1 VIQHYDNV
9 NREKFYLLRVALS
22 KVWDWLKLLAAY
34 AFLIGGCYVGTRVS
48 LEWSQHYLPLG
59 LHLLVIAFWASVM
72 LLWVRIISGEFGK
85 KMFVESYVNGILW
98 PPFVYSI
105 SLLFMAASVFAS
117 ISVTL
122 QRCGYA
128 TFEPPLPNELSPVVD
143 FYMWHF
149 VNLIPGLGIP
159 ETLRWSQPYR
169 YSDHLSGA
177 VLLIFKIAVILP
189 VIASFKLWHDVR
201 KTAQLKRVAKR
212 YADAWCSQKPDTV
225 AGFYSENGSLSVND
239 GPPAVG
245 RAAIAEVARSFMRD
259 LPDMIV
265 TMNDLKIGEP
275 SSCEATFHWTLTG
288 TNTGPGGTGRR
299 VRIGGYELWK
309 IDDEGLIAESKGH
322 FDAADYERQLRG

>member
-1 VIQHYDNV
+1 V
-9 NREKFYLLRVALS
+9 
-22 KVWDWLKLLAAY
+22 KLLAACVL
-34 AFLIGGCYVGTRVS
+34 FISVFYVGTRVS

-59 LHLLVIAFWASVM
+59 LHLLVVTFWASVVF
-72 LLWVRIISGEFGK
+72 LWVRIISGEFGK
-85 KMFVESYVNGILW
+85 EMFIESYVNGILW

-105 SLLFMAASVFAS
+105 SLLVMAAAVFAS

-128 TFEPPLPNELSPVVD
+128 TFKPPLPNNLSPVVD

-159 ETLRWSQPYR
+159 ETLRWTQPYQ

-201 KTAQLKRVAKR
+201 KIAQLRRLAKR
-212 YADAWCSQKPDTV
+212 YADAWCSQKPESV
-225 AGFYSENGSLSVND
+225 AAFFAENGSLTVND
-239 GPPAVG
+239 APPAVG
-245 RAAIAEVARSFMRD
+245 RVAIAEIARGFMRD

-265 TMNDLKIGEP
+265 TMDDMKLDSDGTK
-275 SSCEATFHWTLTG
+275 FHWTFTG
-288 TNTGPGGTGRR
+288 TNTGPGGTGKR
-299 VRIGGYELWK
+299 VRISGYELWK
-309 IDDEGLIAESKGH
+309 IDNDGLIAESKGH
-322 FDAADYERQLRG
+322 FDTAEYERQLKHGVDVGRAD